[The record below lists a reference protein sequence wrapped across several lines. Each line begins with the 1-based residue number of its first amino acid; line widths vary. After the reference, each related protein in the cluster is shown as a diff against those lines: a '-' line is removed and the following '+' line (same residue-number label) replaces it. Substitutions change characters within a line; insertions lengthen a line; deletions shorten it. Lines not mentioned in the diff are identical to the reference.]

1 MVSVAWVAAK
11 LVRVRA
17 RAVTTE
23 QVLAAADRVARR
35 DGIDGL
41 TIRRLCEELGVTAP
55 SIYVHFASKDAIVEA
70 LVNDILGQVHHP
82 AAGRGDWLDR
92 LREFIVSVFDQVAP
106 YPGLAG
112 RIARRLPTTPSSQR
126 NAAFLSELFRDAA
139 LSEHDRANIV
149 PTLLVFTWGH
159 LLGGES
165 DWTIGG
171 GGRLTAQASR
181 ERYLWG
187 LDHLLESFRRSQL
200 GALDSKASAR

>member
-1 MVSVAWVAAK
+1 MAAK
-11 LVRVRA
+11 LMRVRA

-41 TIRRLCEELGVTAP
+41 TIRKLCGELGVTAP
-55 SIYVHFASKDAIVEA
+55 SVYVHFASKEAIVER
-70 LVNDILGQVHHP
+70 LVDDILAHVHHP
-82 AAGRGDWLDR
+82 AAGSGDWIDR
-92 LREFIVSVFDQVAP
+92 LREFIVSVYDQVAP
-106 YPGLAG
+106 YPGLAA

-126 NAAFLSELFRDAA
+126 NAAFLAELFRDAG
-139 LSEHDRANIV
+139 LTDDDRAKIL
-149 PTLLVFTWGH
+149 PTLLVYTWGH

-171 GGRLTAQASR
+171 GGSLTPQVSR

-187 LDHLLESFRRSQL
+187 LDHLLESFRRSDL
-200 GALDSKASAR
+200 GALDSKASER

>member
-1 MVSVAWVAAK
+1 MN
-11 LVRVRA
+11 
-17 RAVTTE
+17 TE

-41 TIRRLCEELGVTAP
+41 TIRRLCDELGVTAP
-55 SIYVHFASKDAIVEA
+55 SIYVHFASKDDIVER
-70 LVNDILGQVHHP
+70 LVNNILGQVHHP
-82 AAGRGDWLDR
+82 EAGSGDWLDR

-126 NAAFLSELFRDAA
+126 NAEYLAELFRDAG
-139 LSEHDRANIV
+139 LSDADRAQV
-149 PTLLVFTWGH
+149 MPTLLVFTWGH

-171 GGRLTAQASR
+171 GQRLTSQASR

-187 LDHLLESFRRSQL
+187 LDHLLDSFRRHHI